1 MARHEANDLTTE
13 VRPVAEGGFSRA
25 RLERMRAVMAGH
37 VGPGGIPGLVT
48 LVERRGEVH
57 VEALGTLG
65 HDDPRPVGRDTIFR
79 IASVTKPIAAVAA
92 LILVEECRVRLDD
105 PVDELLPEL
114 ADRRV
119 LVDPDGPLD
128 DTVPARRPITLRD
141 LLTFR
146 LGLGYAS
153 GSAPTSPFA
162 VAMAEQVGFG
172 PPRPASTPPPD
183 EWMARLGTLPL
194 LHQPG
199 ERWTYHIGAEA
210 LGVLISR
217 AAGRPLEAFLRER
230 IFDPLGMV
238 DTGFHVPP
246 AAIDRLATAYWT
258 DPGTGTQAVF
268 DPAAGGE
275 WSTAPAFPSAGGGL
289 VSTVDDLAAFG
300 RMLLAGGRV
309 PGGGRIL
316 ARPSVEAM
324 TTDQLTEEQKARSGL
339 VEGYF
344 EHHGWGFGVGIAT
357 RRVDPAE
364 PVGSFGW
371 DGGLGA
377 TWRCDPWEDL
387 VSVLLTQQAW
397 ASPSP
402 PAVCRDFATATY
414 QAIDD

>member
-1 MARHEANDLTTE
+1 MAMAD
-13 VRPVAEGGFSRA
+13 GGFSAA
-25 RLERMRAVMAGH
+25 RLVRMRGVMAGH
-37 VGPGGIPGLVT
+37 VGPGRMPGLVT
-48 LVERRGEVH
+48 LVERHGDVH

-65 HDDPRPVGRDTIFR
+65 FEDPRPMRRDTIFR
-79 IASVTKPIAAVAA
+79 IASVTKPITAVAA
-92 LILVEECRVRLDD
+92 LILVEECRLRLDD

-119 LVDPDGPLD
+119 LVDPNGPLD
-128 DTVPARRPITLRD
+128 ATVPAHRPITLRD

-146 LGLGYAS
+146 LGTGYAT
-153 GSAPTSPFA
+153 GAAPTSPFA
-162 VAMAEQVGFG
+162 VAMAERIGFG
-172 PPRPASTPPPD
+172 PPRPAATPPPD

-199 ERWTYHIGAEA
+199 ERWLYHIGAEV
-210 LGVLISR
+210 LGVLIAR
-217 AAGRPLEAFLRER
+217 AAGQPLEAFLRAR
-230 IFDPLGMV
+230 IFDPLGMA
-238 DTGFHVPP
+238 DTAFHVPP

-258 DPGTGTQAVF
+258 DPESAALGVF

-275 WSTAPAFPSAGGGL
+275 WSMAPAFPSGGGGL

-300 RMLLAGGRV
+300 RMLLDGGRV

-324 TTDQLTEEQKARSGL
+324 TTDQLTPGQKARSGL

-344 EHHGWGFGVGIAT
+344 EHHGWGFGVGVAT
-357 RRVDPAE
+357 MRIDPAE

-371 DGGLGA
+371 DGGLG
-377 TWRCDPWEDL
+377 TSWRCDPREDM
-387 VSVLLTQQAW
+387 VSILLTQQAW
-397 ASPSP
+397 SSPVP
-402 PAVCRDFATATY
+402 PAVCRDFATAAY